1 MKPLLVGEC
10 YDGECL
16 GLDTPSGFRLCAIMG
31 VDPDDYVEGYVKMNL
46 CGTSEWVETHA
57 RRTARR
63 VALNAMCQT
72 GPSRIV
78 LLGRRVADAFREA
91 LVSMGAT
98 GLARL
103 DLLEGYR
110 CDGIAPEREVVFV
123 VLPHPSGKSRV
134 WNDERSL
141 RRARSLLIA
150 AEVVPATPVFVPRKR
165 VGRHGK

>member
-31 VDPDDYVEGYVKMNL
+31 VDPDDYVERYVKQNL
-46 CGTSEWVETHA
+46 CSREWEHEA
-57 RRTARR
+57 AIFAAKRIA
-63 VALNAMCQT
+63 ANAMFQT

-78 LLGRRVADAFREA
+78 LLGRRVADAFRDA
-91 LVSMGAT
+91 LVAMGAS
-98 GLARL
+98 GLDRL
-103 DLLEGYR
+103 ELLEGYY
-110 CDGIAPEREVVFV
+110 CVGSSPEREIVLV

-134 WNDERSL
+134 WNDPKAL
-141 RRARSLLIA
+141 RRARKLLIEG
-150 AEVVPATPVFVPRKR
+150 EVVPATPVFVPRKR

>member
-31 VDPDDYVEGYVKMNL
+31 VDPDDYLERYVRRNL
-46 CGTSEWVETHA
+46 CSEAWEH
-57 RRTARR
+57 
-63 VALNAMCQT
+63 VAAVAAAKRIAVNAMYRT
-72 GPSRIV
+72 GPDRIV
-78 LLGRRVADAFREA
+78 LLGRRVADAFKDA
-91 LVSMGAT
+91 LDSMGAA

-103 DLLEGYR
+103 ELLEGY
-110 CDGIAPEREVVFV
+110 CCVGWAKDREVVFV

-134 WNDERSL
+134 WNDPKAL
-141 RRARSLLIA
+141 KRARALLIE
-150 AEVVPATPVFVPRKR
+150 AEVIPAIPVFVPRKR